1 MPPFVFIFVG
11 LFGYQIAK
19 KKTRTLDWWRM
30 GHPNVHSK
38 RMLSYSVFL
47 PLKRVRQIKLDYEY
61 VDNLCHTQSFLGK
74 IVTCHIAA

>member
-19 KKTRTLDWWRM
+19 ETRTLDWWRM

-38 RMLSYSVFL
+38 RMLSYSIFL
-47 PLKRVRQIKLDYEY
+47 PLKRVRQIKLGYEY
-61 VDNLCHTQSFLGK
+61 IDILPYSKLLR
-74 IVTCHIAA
+74 